1 MPPEIDIHE
10 KENVMK
16 RTLMIG
22 AALAA
27 GVFATLAMAQDKSA
41 DCPMDMSKMDHSNMG
56 GMMMSGE
63 PKGDQGPSSQAFAKA
78 NAAMHGAMD
87 IEFTGNAD
95 VDFAKGMIPHHQ
107 GAIDMAKIVLEHG
120 KDPELR
126 ALAEGVIKAQESEIA
141 FMNAWLAKN
150 AK

>member
-1 MPPEIDIHE
+1 
-10 KENVMK
+10 MK
-16 RTLMIG
+16 RTLIIG

-27 GVFATLAMAQDKSA
+27 GIAATFALAQEKAA
-41 DCPMDMSKMDHSNMG
+41 DCPMDMSKMDHSKMG
-56 GMMMSGE
+56 GGMMMMSGE
-63 PKGDQGPSSQAFAKA
+63 PKGDQGAASKAFAKA

-87 IEFTGNAD
+87 IEFTGNVD
-95 VDFAKGMIPHHQ
+95 VDFARGMIPHHQ
-107 GAIDMAKIVLEHG
+107 GAVAMAKIELETG

>member
-1 MPPEIDIHE
+1 
-10 KENVMK
+10 MK
-16 RTLMIG
+16 RKLMIG

-27 GVFATLAMAQDKSA
+27 GIISTFVFAQEKAA
-41 DCPMDMSKMDHSNMG
+41 DCPMDMSAMDHAKMDG
-56 GMMMSGE
+56 GMMMMSGE
-63 PKGDQGPSSQAFAKA
+63 PKGDQGAASKAFAKA

-87 IEFTGNAD
+87 IEFTGNVD
-95 VDFAKGMIPHHQ
+95 VDFARGMIPHHQ
-107 GAIDMAKIVLEHG
+107 GAVAMAKIELETG

>member
-1 MPPEIDIHE
+1 
-10 KENVMK
+10 MK
-16 RTLMIG
+16 RTLLVS

-27 GVFATLAMAQDKSA
+27 GIITTFASAQDKSA
-41 DCPMDMSKMDHSNMG
+41 DCPMDMSKMDPAKMQ

-63 PKGDQGPSSQAFAKA
+63 PKGDQGPSSKAFAKA

-87 IEFTGNAD
+87 IEFTGNVD

-107 GAIDMAKIVLEHG
+107 GAVEMARIELETG

>member
-1 MPPEIDIHE
+1 
-10 KENVMK
+10 MK
-16 RTLMIG
+16 RTLLIS

-27 GVFATLAMAQDKSA
+27 GIVATLAFAQDKTA
-41 DCPMDMSKMDHSNMG
+41 DCPMDMSKMDHSAMG

-63 PKGDQGPSSQAFAKA
+63 PKGDQGAASKAFAKA

-87 IEFTGNAD
+87 IEFTGNVDA
-95 VDFAKGMIPHHQ
+95 DFAKGMIPHHQ
-107 GAIDMAKIVLEHG
+107 GAVEMAKIELEFG

>member
-1 MPPEIDIHE
+1 
-10 KENVMK
+10 MK
-16 RTLMIG
+16 RTLIIS

-27 GVFATLAMAQDKSA
+27 GIFASFALAQEKAA
-41 DCPMDMSKMDHSNMG
+41 DCPMDMSKMDHSKMQ

-63 PKGDQGPSSQAFAKA
+63 PKGDQGAASKAFAKA
-78 NAAMHGAMD
+78 NAAMHSAMD
-87 IEFTGNAD
+87 IEYSGNAD
-95 VDFAKGMIPHHQ
+95 ADFTKGMIPHHQ
-107 GAIDMAKIVLEHG
+107 GAVAMAKIELEFG

-126 ALAEGVIKAQESEIA
+126 KLAEGVIKAQESEIA

>member
-1 MPPEIDIHE
+1 
-10 KENVMK
+10 
-16 RTLMIG
+16 
-22 AALAA
+22 
-27 GVFATLAMAQDKSA
+27 
-41 DCPMDMSKMDHSNMG
+41 MDHSKMG

-63 PKGDQGPSSQAFAKA
+63 PKGDQGAASKAFAKA
-78 NAAMHGAMD
+78 NAAMHTAMD

-107 GAIDMAKIVLEHG
+107 GAIEMAKIVLEHG

>member
-1 MPPEIDIHE
+1 
-10 KENVMK
+10 MK
-16 RTLMIG
+16 RTLLIS

-27 GVFATLAMAQDKSA
+27 CIISTFVFAQEITA
-41 DCPMDMSKMDHSNMG
+41 DCPSAMDHSKMGG

-63 PKGDQGPSSQAFAKA
+63 PKGDQGAASKAFAKA

-87 IEFTGNAD
+87 IEFTGNVD

-107 GAIDMAKIVLEHG
+107 GAVAMAKIELETG
-120 KDPELR
+120 TDPELR
-126 ALAEGVIKAQESEIA
+126 ALAEAIIKAQDTEIA